1 MAKMIGSGILHLSLL
16 TVTGWQWHA
25 SKIVYFSLPTTFNA
39 YAWGRLFIILRS
51 WNPLP
56 EWELLGFLGDRY
68 SYDEES
74 KRKEERQETRVVWF
88 SSYKDGHII
97 PGFVQSN
104 RCLVCHHGGEAY
116 KPMSHLKGKL
126 QKEVP
131 AKVLLFHSNQQQ
143 CCTTMFPSNAT
154 LHHQPHIPISLKLP
168 ISNIPHAWPV
178 LDLDCLF
185 IAMLCFLV
193 CSPKGRRPC
202 LQKAKETP
210 VHPDHQEN
218 YVFGK
223 DKNEEMDFVSN
234 KITETQ
240 LMMWILLGIIS
251 CHFVTIEQWVS
262 MLSERLYM

>member
-25 SKIVYFSLPTTFNA
+25 RKIVTVYVSLPTTFNP
-39 YAWGRLFIILRS
+39 YAWGRLFIILHS

-74 KRKEERQETRVVWF
+74 KRKEERQEARMVWF
-88 SSYKDGHII
+88 SSYKNGRII

-131 AKVLLFHSNQQQ
+131 AKVLLFHSNQCIDILFLSSQAPAIMYSWLYLWYNVACVVIQ
-143 CCTTMFPSNAT
+143 WCQSNYFP
-154 LHHQPHIPISLKLP
+154 PIANWYRS
-168 ISNIPHAWPV
+168 
-178 LDLDCLF
+178 
-185 IAMLCFLV
+185 FL
-193 CSPKGRRPC
+193 R
-202 LQKAKETP
+202 T
-210 VHPDHQEN
+210 
-218 YVFGK
+218 
-223 DKNEEMDFVSN
+223 
-234 KITETQ
+234 
-240 LMMWILLGIIS
+240 
-251 CHFVTIEQWVS
+251 
-262 MLSERLYM
+262 